1 MAIRFDDKVV
11 IVTGAGG
18 GLGRAHALGFAARGA
33 IVVVNDLAGS
43 DAVVAEI
50 VALGGRA
57 LADATSVTD
66 RAGMAALVAR
76 LVADHGHVDVLIA
89 NAGFLRDKSFAKMSE
104 TEWDEVV
111 AVHLGGAEI
120 CARAVWPTMRERG
133 GRIVFTSSG
142 SGLYGNFGQANYA
155 AAKMALVGLTK
166 TLAAEGAKAGIHVNA
181 LAPVAWTRLTANL
194 FPPDSE
200 ALFAPEK
207 VTPAAL
213 FLASAGAPNGMV
225 LSAGAGVFAEVR
237 VLEAEGLALADADLS
252 PEAVAAGLATIADMA
267 RAVTPRDSIEQTFKL
282 AARAARN

>member
-33 IVVVNDLAGS
+33 IVVVNDLAGA
-43 DAVVAEI
+43 DKVVADIE
-50 VALGGRA
+50 AAGGRA
-57 LADATSVTD
+57 LADATDVTD

-76 LVADHGHVDVLIA
+76 LVASHGGVDVLVA
-89 NAGFLRDKSFAKMSE
+89 NAGILRDRTFAKMTE
-104 TEWDEVV
+104 AEWDAIV
-111 AVHLGGAEI
+111 AVHLGGAEA
-120 CARAVWPTMRERG
+120 CARAVWPVMRARG

-181 LAPVAWTRLTANL
+181 LVPVAWTRMTEGL
-194 FPPDSE
+194 FPPGGE
-200 ALFAPEK
+200 TLFAPEK

-225 LSAGAGVFAEVR
+225 LAAGGGVFAEVR
-237 VLEAEGLALADADLS
+237 VIEAEGLALSGADLT
-252 PEAVAAGLATIADMA
+252 PENVAAGLATIADMTG
-267 RAVTPRDSIEQTFKL
+267 AVTPRDSIAQTVKL
-282 AARAARN
+282 AARAARD